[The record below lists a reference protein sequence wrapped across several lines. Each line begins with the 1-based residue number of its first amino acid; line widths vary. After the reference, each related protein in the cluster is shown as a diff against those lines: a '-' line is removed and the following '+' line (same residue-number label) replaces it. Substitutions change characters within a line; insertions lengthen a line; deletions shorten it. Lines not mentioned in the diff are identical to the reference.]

1 MLKTQRY
8 FFLALVAA
16 FVAWGFLA
24 AFDLAGQ
31 RKLFYE
37 QGGEEL
43 YDFWMP
49 RMCLEQGY
57 VGHTER
63 YAGLVDV
70 RNGKPIEVDDRDVVW
85 SDWYTNGSETKFI
98 TGWRDKVYPYF
109 ALLPLRPFPATRL
122 GGYLWSAVAGMVFI
136 VSMCL
141 IARSCWPLVFALSMP
156 FLFNLER
163 GNPVWLA
170 AACSGVFIAWWND
183 EKEWKRLFAAT
194 CLAVAGAMKIAPLAL
209 GAIYF
214 SKWRW
219 KPVLLCA
226 TLTLAFVFVPWFF
239 CEDGFAA
246 LPVMLR
252 NAAEHAE
259 YVLRTSDFGFIQL
272 WRTVRLVLGL
282 NVQEPWAGMMV
293 VARVSQLLGF
303 VCLLVGAFRRNYILL
318 MGGMLVAAG
327 NMYYYAALYMLP
339 VLALELKRGTRIGMF
354 DLLLW
359 FALLCPLQLI
369 VFGRSTNQV
378 IGNLA
383 VMSLMAVGVM
393 RIIRQRLQNG
403 KLDTDL
409 ER

>member
-1 MLKTQRY
+1 MFKIRRY
-8 FFLALVAA
+8 FFLSLVAA
-16 FVAWGFLA
+16 FVAWGLLA

-37 QGGEEL
+37 EGEEEL

-57 VGHTER
+57 IGHPER
-63 YAGLVDV
+63 YGGLVDV
-70 RNGKPIEVDDRDVVW
+70 RNGRPIGVDDHDVVL
-85 SDWYTNGSETKFI
+85 SGWYTNGSEAKFI

-109 ALLPLRPFPATRL
+109 ALLPLRPFPATRF
-122 GGYLWSAVAGMVFI
+122 GGYLWSAVAGMVLLA
-136 VSMCL
+136 SLCL
-141 IARSCWPLVFALSMP
+141 IARSWWPLLFALSMP

-163 GNPVWLA
+163 GNPVWLS
-170 AACSGVFIAWWND
+170 AACSGVFIAWWDD
-183 EKEWKRLFAAT
+183 EKEWKRLVAAT

-209 GAIYF
+209 GTICF

-219 KPVLLCA
+219 RPILLCA
-226 TLTLAFVFVPWFF
+226 ILMLAFVLVPWFV
-239 CEDGFAA
+239 CEDGIAA
-246 LPVMLR
+246 FPVMLR

-259 YVLRTSDFGFIQL
+259 YGLRTSDFGLIQL

-282 NVQEPWAGMMV
+282 NVLEPWAGMMV
-293 VARVSQLLGF
+293 VARISQLLGF
-303 VCLLVGAFRRNYILL
+303 ACLLFGAFRRNYILL

-327 NMYYYAALYMLP
+327 NMYYYAALYMIP
-339 VLALELKRGTRIGMF
+339 VLVIELKRGTKICML

-369 VFGRSTNQV
+369 ILGRSANQV

-383 VMSLMAVGVM
+383 TLSLMAISLA
-393 RIIRQRLQNG
+393 RAPKHNAA
-403 KLDTDL
+403 KLICQS
-409 ER
+409 

>member
-1 MLKTQRY
+1 
-8 FFLALVAA
+8 
-16 FVAWGFLA
+16 
-24 AFDLAGQ
+24 
-31 RKLFYE
+31 
-37 QGGEEL
+37 
-43 YDFWMP
+43 
-49 RMCLEQGY
+49 MCLEQGY
-57 VGHTER
+57 VGHPER
-63 YAGLVDV
+63 YDGLVDV
-70 RNGKPIEVDDRDVVW
+70 RNGKPIETDDRDVVL
-85 SDWYTNGSETKFI
+85 SGWYTNGSEIRFI
-98 TGWRDKVYPYF
+98 TGRHEKVYPYF
-109 ALLPLRPFPATRL
+109 ALLPLRLFPATRF
-122 GGYLWSAVAGMVFI
+122 GGYLWSAVAGMVLLC
-136 VSMCL
+136 SLCL
-141 IARSCWPLVFALSMP
+141 ITRSWWPLVFALSMP

-163 GNPVWLA
+163 GNPVWIA

-183 EKEWKRLFAAT
+183 EKEWKRLVAAT

-219 KPVLLCA
+219 KPILLCA
-226 TLTLAFVFVPWFF
+226 TLTMAFVFVPWFF

-272 WRTVRLVLGL
+272 WRTVRLVSGL

-303 VCLLVGAFRRNYILL
+303 ACLLVGAFRRNYILL

-339 VLALELKRGTRIGMF
+339 VLVLEFRDKKDLGLF

-359 FALLCPLQLI
+359 FVLLCPLQL
-369 VFGRSTNQV
+369 VVLGRSANQV
-378 IGNLA
+378 IGN
-383 VMSLMAVGVM
+383 MAVLSLIAISLTQLSKV
-393 RIIRQRLQNG
+393 RI
-403 KLDTDL
+403 
-409 ER
+409 